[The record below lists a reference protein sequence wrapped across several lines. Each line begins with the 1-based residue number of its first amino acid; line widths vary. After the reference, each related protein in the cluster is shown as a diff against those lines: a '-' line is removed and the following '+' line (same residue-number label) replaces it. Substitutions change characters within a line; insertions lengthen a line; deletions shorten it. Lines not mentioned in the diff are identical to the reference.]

1 MQEEKG
7 SEGYENFTVTVVSRV
22 LVERVVRCPFSVAH
36 EYAEAFLHDAERE
49 VEVRVP
55 LRDFVHSLPGQAHTP
70 VKLVFALHPD
80 DTETGRG
87 HDAMLVEWRAGTRLF
102 PDFHGTL
109 RLRIASVETTRL
121 TFEGAYRP
129 PFGPPGVVFDAVI
142 GRRIAEATMRDL
154 LERIGDALEAR
165 ELAFEAGL
173 RGDAPPPG
181 SAPPGPTGG

>member
-1 MQEEKG
+1 MQEEKPLL
-7 SEGYENFTVTVVSRV
+7 GYENLTVPAISLV

-36 EYAEAFLHDAERE
+36 DYAEEFLRDAERE

-55 LRDFVHSLPGQAHTP
+55 LRDFVHSIPGQVHEP

-87 HDAMLVEWRAGTRLF
+87 HDAMMVEWRAGTRLF

-129 PFGPPGVVFDAVI
+129 PFGAPGVVFDAVI
-142 GRRIAEATMRDL
+142 GHRIAEATMRDL
-154 LERIGDALEAR
+154 IKRIGDALEAR
-165 ELAFEAGL
+165 EVAFEAKM
-173 RGDAPPPG
+173 RAETPPPQ
-181 SAPPGPTGG
+181 PPHPTGG

>member
-1 MQEEKG
+1 MP
-7 SEGYENFTVTVVSRV
+7 FVSRV
-22 LVERVVRCPFSVAH
+22 VVERVVRCPFGVAH
-36 EYAEAFLHDAERE
+36 EYAEAYLADAERE

-55 LRDFVHSLPGQAHTP
+55 LRDFVRSLPGQAHKP

-109 RLRIASVETTRL
+109 RLRIESVQTTRL

-129 PFGPPGVVFDAVI
+129 PFGRPGVVFDIVL
-142 GRRIAEATMRDL
+142 GRRIARATMSNL
-154 LERIGDALEAR
+154 LQRIGDALERR
-165 ELAFEAGL
+165 EAAYEAEM
-173 RGDAPPPG
+173 RAG
-181 SAPPGPTGG
+181 STGG